1 MLYNDFDSA
10 TVYQILMFVCG
21 CSIIF
26 CGVYLITSGD
36 DKLKDL
42 VPNRSSMVVLPA
54 TFPVIRSVDRH
65 SKYDS
70 LKSRSKSSYNTFSHY
85 VPGNQN
91 SARVKPNTSLD
102 TASITTRSHLLDFAK
117 SPAMVTIDGDENDD
131 ENDRLLWYV
140 NDDSFAKRLSRT
152 GLVGLATVINALGTT
167 RASLS
172 FQQIVLK
179 KELEQEE
186 NNANAI
192 DSPLKKRRSTK
203 IFIVPDESISSQA
216 METRI
221 IDSITV
227 NLRGRTEAVAKSPP
241 QFEVIS
247 TVTSPDE
254 PAFIIRPIN
263 QSSIDMIT
271 NNDEGFYDSGINNSM
286 SQEETKCETE
296 ADQSHET
303 ESDPGEKRLK
313 RSKSATILKK
323 IHLNNLLKRDG

>member
-1 MLYNDFDSA
+1 
-10 TVYQILMFVCG
+10 
-21 CSIIF
+21 
-26 CGVYLITSGD
+26 
-36 DKLKDL
+36 
-42 VPNRSSMVVLPA
+42 
-54 TFPVIRSVDRH
+54 
-65 SKYDS
+65 
-70 LKSRSKSSYNTFSHY
+70 
-85 VPGNQN
+85 
-91 SARVKPNTSLD
+91 
-102 TASITTRSHLLDFAK
+102 
-117 SPAMVTIDGDENDD
+117 
-131 ENDRLLWYV
+131 
-140 NDDSFAKRLSRT
+140 
-152 GLVGLATVINALGTT
+152 
-167 RASLS
+167 
-172 FQQIVLK
+172 
-179 KELEQEE
+179 LEQEE

-192 DSPLKKRRSTK
+192 DSPMKKRRSTK

-271 NNDEGFYDSGINNSM
+271 NNDDGFYDSGINNSM